1 MLLITVIMTCRSH
14 IKIVFHQHHGKY
26 LLSMAVKKQETS
38 EILSESDEHDTINDN
53 DPRSNNTSNSNSS
66 DSDCECEESR

>member
-1 MLLITVIMTCRSH
+1 
-14 IKIVFHQHHGKY
+14 
-26 LLSMAVKKQETS
+26 MAVKKQETS